1 MDIFWEAIIK
11 SSTHPAS
18 TVLGGR
24 PWGSETFS
32 ECGSPSGNVCH
43 VSDSVPVHPWLRGWP
58 FRRQGSLGKNSFAA
72 LACSHIYGL
81 GSLGGVLTVLAKK
94 ERQEA
99 LGADLRQDPNL
110 GPLLLGPGPRPVLSV
125 SVVLWAEGL
134 RTLSSQVKGL
144 LTLSLVLT
152 TRL

>member
-1 MDIFWEAIIK
+1 M
-11 SSTHPAS
+11 
-18 TVLGGR
+18 
-24 PWGSETFS
+24 
-32 ECGSPSGNVCH
+32 
-43 VSDSVPVHPWLRGWP
+43 
-58 FRRQGSLGKNSFAA
+58 GKNSFAA

-81 GSLGGVLTVLAKK
+81 GSLGGVLTVLARK